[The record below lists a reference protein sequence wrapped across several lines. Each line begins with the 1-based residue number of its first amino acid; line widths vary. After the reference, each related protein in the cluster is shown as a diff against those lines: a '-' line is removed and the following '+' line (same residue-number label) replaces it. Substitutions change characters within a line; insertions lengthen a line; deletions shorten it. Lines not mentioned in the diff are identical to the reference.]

1 MARRDTPEVGD
12 GGTQTSSL
20 WTHGRERISKTAVER
35 TTMLWCLS
43 WAAATTSSRCD
54 YSEMQAMLVSLAE
67 IPHDVVGTE

>member
-1 MARRDTPEVGD
+1 
-12 GGTQTSSL
+12 
-20 WTHGRERISKTAVER
+20 
-35 TTMLWCLS
+35 LS